1 MREMSVVTR
10 KAAPA
15 KNAKTVG
22 GGKVKRYIYKSEVD
36 RWGW

>member
-15 KNAKTVG
+15 KNAKTIR
-22 GGKVKRYIYKSEVD
+22 GGKYIKAKLI
-36 RWGW
+36 

>member
-22 GGKVKRYIYKSEVD
+22 GGKVKRYTKAKLI
-36 RWGW
+36 